1 MHSNGLSLY
10 FASSFKNL
18 CALCAK
24 KDTFATVMDNKNR
37 LNQLFASKNN
47 NLLSIYFTA
56 GYPEI
61 NTTVDIAEA
70 LEKAGANFLEI
81 GFPYSD
87 PVADGP
93 TIQHSSQTAL
103 DNGMTL
109 NVLFEQLKDLRSR
122 VNIPVLL
129 MGYVNPIVQYGVE
142 RFCKAAA
149 AAGVDGIIVPDLPM
163 YEYETMYS
171 KHFEEN
177 SLSNIFL
184 VTPQTSEE
192 RIRKIDGLSNSFI
205 YLLSSSSITGGSL
218 QLTDSIASYYQRIKD
233 MELNNPVIIGFGIS
247 DNQSFSKACQY
258 ANGAI
263 VGSAFVKLLG
273 EENYMDKIPA
283 FIKRI
288 KG

>member
-1 MHSNGLSLY
+1 MQGIDMANPT
-10 FASSFKNL
+10 AP
-18 CALCAK
+18 
-24 KDTFATVMDNKNR
+24 MNR
-37 LNQLFASKNN
+37 LNQLFATKKE

-56 GYPEI
+56 GYPEL

-70 LEKAGANFLEI
+70 LEKAGADFLEI

-103 DNGMTL
+103 DNGMNL
-109 NVLFEQLKDLRSR
+109 NILFEQLKDLRNR
-122 VNIPVLL
+122 VSIPVLL
-129 MGYVNPIVQYGVE
+129 MGYINPIVQYGVE
-142 RFCKAAA
+142 RFCNAAA
-149 AAGVDGIIVPDLPM
+149 AVGVDGIIVPDLPM
-163 YEYETMYS
+163 YEYEMLYS
-171 KHFEEN
+171 NHFEDN
-177 SLSNIFL
+177 GLSNIFL

-192 RIRKIDGLSNSFI
+192 RIRKIDSLSNSFI

-218 QLTDSIASYYQRIKD
+218 QLTDSIEEYYKRIKA
-233 MELNNPVIIGFGIS
+233 MTLNNPAIIGFGIS
-247 DNQSFSKACQY
+247 DNRSFNKACEY

-273 EENYMDKIPA
+273 EDGYMDKIPA
-283 FIKRI
+283 FIKGI